1 MTNELNIR
9 RLTNSVSI
17 EPGEQVSA
25 PSTGSG
31 AVERPTWNPADGASR
46 HEEIIRAREEALAE
60 QRALAEANDPINI
73 RPVKLEGIV
82 QRQQDQIKTLLK
94 VLGKADD

>member
-9 RLTNSVSI
+9 RPTTSVSL
-17 EPGEQVSA
+17 ERGEQVSA

-31 AVERPTWNPADGASR
+31 VVERPTWNPADGASR
-46 HEEIIRAREEALAE
+46 TEDIIRAREEALAE

-73 RPVKLEGIV
+73 RLVKLEGIV
-82 QRQQDQIKTLLK
+82 ARQQDQIDVLLK
-94 VLGKADD
+94 LGKING